1 MAIITTIFANMAYAA
16 SELPATMAEP
26 PTNEIWYTTTDGEI
40 ITLYETDVFGATII
54 SNKRYTNGHGAI
66 RGVIVFDNAVTE
78 IGEEAFEYCSNLT
91 SVTLPNNVTKIGEHT
106 FSSCGSLESVYCK
119 ATTPP
124 TAVLDVNGWEAFDV
138 NADNRKIYILH
149 GSVYAYKN
157 AEGWRQYADDIV
169 GYDF

>member
-1 MAIITTIFANMAYAA
+1 MQTNSDTQMPKCASMKLKGRWLLAIITTIFANMAYAA
-16 SELPATMAEP
+16 SELPATIAEP

-54 SNKRYTNGHGAI
+54 SNTYVDS
-66 RGVIVFDNAVTE
+66 RGVIKFDKAVTE
-78 IGEEAFEYCSNLT
+78 IE
-91 SVTLPNNVTKIGEHT
+91 EHT

-119 ATTPP
+119 VTTPP

-138 NADNRKIYILH
+138 NADNRKIYVPH

>member
-26 PTNEIWYTTTDGEI
+26 PTNEIWYTTTDGEK
-40 ITLYETDVFGATII
+40 ITIDKADVFGATII
-54 SNKRYTNGHGAI
+54 SNTYVDS
-66 RGVIVFDNAVTE
+66 RGVIKFDKAVTE

-138 NADNRKIYILH
+138 NTDNRKIYVPH
-149 GSVYAYKN
+149 GSVEAYKN
-157 AEGWRQYADDIV
+157 ADGWRQYADDIV